1 MTIPNENKTV
11 QTVEFNANHDYT
23 KWKTKQSKLLS
34 STLTMTPN
42 CTKWKTKQSKLLSST
57 LTMTDQMENK
67 TVQTVEFNANHDY
80 TKWKTKQSKLLS
92 STLTMTIPNGK
103 QNSPN
108 C

>member
-1 MTIPNENKTV
+1 MENKTV

-23 KWKTKQSKLLS
+23 KLKTKQSKLLS
-34 STLTMTPN
+34 STLTMTIPN
-42 CTKWKTKQSKLLSST
+42 
-57 LTMTDQMENK
+57 
-67 TVQTVEFNANHDY
+67 VQTVEFNANHDY

>member
-1 MTIPNENKTV
+1 MENKTVQTVEFNANHDYTKLKTKQSKLLSSTLTMTIPNENKTV
-11 QTVEFNANHDYT
+11 QTVEFNANHD
-23 KWKTKQSKLLS
+23 
-34 STLTMTPN
+34 
-42 CTKWKTKQSKLLSST
+42 C
-57 LTMTDQMENK
+57 
-67 TVQTVEFNANHDY
+67 

>member
-1 MTIPNENKTV
+1 MENKTV

-23 KWKTKQSKLLS
+23 KWKTK
-34 STLTMTPN
+34 TV
-42 CTKWKTKQSKLLSST
+42 
-57 LTMTDQMENK
+57 ENK

-108 C
+108 CFNANQLYQMKTKQSKLLSSTLTMTIPNGKQNSPNC